1 MWAFACELSLIR
13 WVLGSGKCLLRGVW
27 SNFAYGLGRRL
38 IDFCASKKR
47 GFYGLGLGNLGG
59 SFHGNLLMVFLVLS
73 LVKTIKKWKF
83 SLPISKSVCLF

>member
-1 MWAFACELSLIR
+1 MWAFACELWLIR
-13 WVLGSGKCLLRGVW
+13 FWVLVNVCLGV
-27 SNFAYGLGRRL
+27 FGLILLMGWGRL

-59 SFHGNLLMVFLVLS
+59 SFHGNRLMVFLVLS